1 MNFPSYIFFN
11 DINHDYRAAILK
23 KNYLWLLSFFMAVA
37 TYCCYEKVRR
47 NMRNAIVSYLN
58 NSTFFYFLVF
68 NRLVNKNYNHLIL
81 LFKIIINAFFGN
93 DNSLFGK
100 VLPNICKNSFLNSP
114 NFFPAKFSSLK
125 VYKMFLEKRCR
136 EVFRTQLMKILSE
149 IVNVF

>member
-81 LFKIIINAFFGN
+81 LFKIIINAFLVKTIVCSGKFYQAFAKTH
-93 DNSLFGK
+93 SLI
-100 VLPNICKNSFLNSP
+100 LPIFFLRNLVPKKYIKCSW
-114 NFFPAKFSSLK
+114 
-125 VYKMFLEKRCR
+125 EKDA
-136 EVFRTQLMKILSE
+136 EKYSE
-149 IVNVF
+149 RS